1 MRKIRLDEGL
11 KRKLCLEVSKY
22 ALDLSK
28 LIFGGVILTG
38 IVNMST
44 DVSRLVAVGVLA
56 VAITAVV
63 GLALFIIGNHNK
75 DTEGK

>member
-38 IVNMST
+38 IVYWLQT
-44 DVSRLVAVGVLA
+44 
-56 VAITAVV
+56 
-63 GLALFIIGNHNK
+63 
-75 DTEGK
+75 